1 MRWELATDK
10 QLRMIA
16 QYDIDCSPSL
26 LKGVAI
32 EMIKRRLWDGII
44 LYAAKKIYFNVK
56 ETYTY
61 KLQMT
66 YEEFIH
72 VAHIEILK
80 VVEKFQPGRRNF
92 KSYVIMCLMTHF
104 KKIIRDAEAMKRIA
118 NLRAEDVDGLEPK
131 MQDKIFQSP
140 VNVEKYVIDKITL
153 EERLK
158 PLSEVERK
166 ALYLS
171 AMGYTQYEI
180 AEMFGFKK
188 TYGNVLLT
196 RARNKMKNVGA

>member
-1 MRWELATDK
+1 
-10 QLRMIA
+10 
-16 QYDIDCSPSL
+16 
-26 LKGVAI
+26 
-32 EMIKRRLWDGII
+32 
-44 LYAAKKIYFNVK
+44 
-56 ETYTY
+56 
-61 KLQMT
+61 
-66 YEEFIH
+66 
-72 VAHIEILK
+72 
-80 VVEKFQPGRRNF
+80 
-92 KSYVIMCLMTHF
+92 
-104 KKIIRDAEAMKRIA
+104 MKRIA

>member
-32 EMIKRRLWDGII
+32 EMIKRRLWDCII
-44 LYAAKKIYFNVK
+44 MYAAKKIYFNVK

>member
-1 MRWELATDK
+1 
-10 QLRMIA
+10 
-16 QYDIDCSPSL
+16 
-26 LKGVAI
+26 
-32 EMIKRRLWDGII
+32 
-44 LYAAKKIYFNVK
+44 VK

-61 KLQMT
+61 KLQYT